1 MVKKAFL
8 HILTHI
14 PGEAWLTQSLI
25 AKTQARLQFKE
36 GGDAKWAPSPDEL
49 KAGISFINASLAH
62 SKNEQFLWILL
73 NIRDQ
78 ASPVYGWPHHIVC
91 RACNNRV
98 TGNCQTEAEYFF
110 PLLLHD
116 LNDAFLREVVPLIL
130 PTLTSFGLILL
141 GKAGIGKTPAAILL
155 VMAVA
160 GHIVL
165 SRNLEGFIP
174 GWRRSKQIDGFR
186 EQPGE
191 IHIPVLLDDPNLHG
205 INVEDL
211 KSFLDVGE
219 NGLVDARYRA
229 AKFVR
234 NQCRV
239 LLNNE
244 WCSDQEPEHMG
255 QTQISWKVFL
265 AMFRSAV
272 NDAPMPHVMAILK
285 RASVIIAGDH
295 AVYVRVASER
305 QSQVIH
311 CINSDGITQ
320 DWLKETHK
328 AEYGHYKVGQHVKY
342 AGLMRILQPRV
353 LWCPNFLPHQKKKNI
368 YAEVPLNDRWADEY
382 DGSTQPA
389 CSATPRHAS
398 SSRPALSSPLIA
410 SPPSKQAKIDLA
422 DPEGDVLSPSHEDS

>member
-1 MVKKAFL
+1 MDSTQ
-8 HILTHI
+8 HQS
-14 PGEAWLTQSLI
+14 PGKPSVRMAASHRVPCLQQSGYRQLSDRGRVLLSII
-25 AKTQARLQFKE
+25 AARLE
-36 GGDAKWAPSPDEL
+36 
-49 KAGISFINASLAH
+49 
-62 SKNEQFLWILL
+62 
-73 NIRDQ
+73 
-78 ASPVYGWPHHIVC
+78 
-91 RACNNRV
+91 RA
-98 TGNCQTEAEYFF
+98 FF
-110 PLLLHD
+110 
-116 LNDAFLREVVPLIL
+116 REVVPLIL
-130 PTLTSFGLILL
+130 PTLTSFGLILF
-141 GKAGIGKTPAAILL
+141 GKAGIGKTPAAIIL

-160 GHIVL
+160 RRIVL

-219 NGLVDARYRA
+219 NCLVDARYHA

-244 WCSDQEPEHMG
+244 WCADQEPEHMG

-265 AMFRSAV
+265 AMFRPAV

-285 RASVIIAGDH
+285 RASVIITGDH

-342 AGLMRILQPRV
+342 AGFDENLA
-353 LWCPNFLPHQKKKNI
+353 
-368 YAEVPLNDRWADEY
+368 AESALVSELLASREEKEYLRRGATYDRWADEY

-389 CSATPRHAS
+389 CSATPRHAT